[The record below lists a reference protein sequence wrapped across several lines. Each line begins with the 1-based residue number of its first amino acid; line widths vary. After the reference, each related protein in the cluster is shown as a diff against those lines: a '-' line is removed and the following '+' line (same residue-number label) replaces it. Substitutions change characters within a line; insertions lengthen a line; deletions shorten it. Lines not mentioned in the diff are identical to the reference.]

1 MIRSLNKI
9 CLIVLVFIFAA
20 SSLGGY
26 ASAASNPANTAPGST
41 LEQRIAQRKKERKIK
56 LDEINKTR
64 LQNQCVYAQ
73 ANLRTL
79 TDSYS
84 KTADNR
90 DKVYRGIDAKLWII
104 IGSLKLINKDT
115 FKLEQQRQEYLKR
128 VLAFENQSNQFQQ
141 TINDM
146 LAMNCKA
153 DPTGFKAL
161 LETARLYNAQIRS
174 SFIGIRSYLIDQV
187 QQTVSQ
193 QADDLKLKT
202 STE

>member
-9 CLIVLVFIFAA
+9 CLIVLVFVFAV
-20 SSLGGY
+20 SSLGNY

-41 LEQRIAQRKKERKIK
+41 LDQRVAQRKKERQIK
-56 LDEINKTR
+56 LDDINKTR
-64 LQNQCVYAQ
+64 LQAQCVYAQ
-73 ANLRTL
+73 GALRTL

-84 KTADNR
+84 KASDNR

-115 FKLEQQRQEYLKR
+115 FKLEQQRQDYLKR
-128 VLAFENQSNQFQQ
+128 VLAFENQSTQFQQ

-153 DPTGFKAL
+153 DPNGFKAL

-174 SFIGIRSYLIDQV
+174 SFISIRSYLIDQV
-187 QQTVSQ
+187 QQTISQ

-202 STE
+202 SME